1 MTRSVQ
7 THSEPVLAG
16 EGASTGSTQMGDV
29 QTGRVQTGG
38 TIGAFDLLHVGHL
51 RFLQQA
57 RQSCDWL
64 KVAVG
69 EDRLLLRS
77 KKLRVSMPDR
87 ERMELLAG
95 LSCVDEVVLFDIG
108 MDNTEATANWVKAW
122 GIDVLFVSEDWRQSP
137 RMQALEPALAARGIK
152 CQWIAYTRGVSSTA
166 IRQRVAQNIERR
178 QLENS

>member
-7 THSEPVLAG
+7 THSEPVLTG

-69 EDRLLLRS
+69 EDRLLVIGANRDVPVRCHS
-77 KKLRVSMPDR
+77 RDGSGVHVDR
-87 ERMELLAG
+87 ARTG
-95 LSCVDEVVLFDIG
+95 VDDL
-108 MDNTEATANWVKAW
+108 
-122 GIDVLFVSEDWRQSP
+122 Q
-137 RMQALEPALAARGIK
+137 
-152 CQWIAYTRGVSSTA
+152 
-166 IRQRVAQNIERR
+166 
-178 QLENS
+178 